1 MTPPLIIHSREH
13 EAASCSIPN
22 EYREYLKKR
31 IDSCKPRKLL
41 GLHETKNGFAPGN
54 FIGMVWLD
62 KSDKPL
68 VLRVDSKFSTMDYI
82 AMYMECMAHPTISD
96 RTAKCFH
103 VWSDEEL
110 IDSGWHDFSIL
121 IVIAYLRELN
131 KFCQQHMRR
140 HFTREQQN
148 FIGKVKGKILVGE
161 NLRRNIIH
169 ARPDR
174 VYCEYQSVSDDIL
187 ENQILRTALERAS
200 RFFNEY
206 HGNKGALD
214 ILSQWI
220 RTSRAALNGVSTKK
234 VKPSDFAAARK
245 HGTFAFYKHPLALA
259 KLVLQQF
266 GPNPQAKNS
275 QTKTPPFAL
284 ASAKLFECYVEIKLR
299 EKFSNVAPGKDTGSY
314 DESGFNITIRPDFC
328 IENKDGQKPHI
339 IDAKYKDIDFMD
351 LEISDSNKKRKLS
364 RNDIYQVVAYSQH
377 EKLRRE
383 MKCNDDDSIEL
394 GLAYPYVG
402 ESEEPVI
409 SQKPIRAFMSPL
421 TVYRIP
427 CPTKHNEKK

>member
-1 MTPPLIIHSREH
+1 MTPPPIIHSQEH
-13 EAASCSIPN
+13 EAAFCPISN

-31 IDSCKPRKLL
+31 IDSCEQRELL
-41 GLHETKNGFAPGN
+41 GLHETKGGFAPGN

-187 ENQILRTALERAS
+187 ENQILRTALERAA
-200 RFFNEY
+200 RCFAEY
-206 HGNKGALD
+206 HDHKNTLG
-214 ILSQWI
+214 ILQQWI
-220 RTSRAALNGVSTKK
+220 RASRAALRNVSTRH
-234 VKPSDFAAARK
+234 VKPGDFAAARK
-245 HGTFAFYKHPLALA
+245 RGAFSFYACPLELA
-259 KLVLQQF
+259 KSEGLTFLVE
-266 GPNPQAKNS
+266 
-275 QTKTPPFAL
+275 TPFKA
-284 ASAKLFECYVEIKLR
+284 VR
-299 EKFSNVAPGKDTGSY
+299 DV
-314 DESGFNITIRPDFC
+314 
-328 IENKDGQKPHI
+328 HI
-339 IDAKYKDIDFMD
+339 HCGNMSSTSLSPRYS
-351 LEISDSNKKRKLS
+351 LKKREARSKAVRKIWFS
-364 RNDIYQVVAYSQH
+364 
-377 EKLRRE
+377 K
-383 MKCNDDDSIEL
+383 
-394 GLAYPYVG
+394 
-402 ESEEPVI
+402 I
-409 SQKPIRAFMSPL
+409 SSD
-421 TVYRIP
+421 TD
-427 CPTKHNEKK
+427 